1 MERLQKVI
9 ANSGF
14 CSRRK
19 AEEYITQGLVLVNGN
34 QVSQL
39 GTKVS
44 YDDEIVVN
52 GNVISAKEE
61 KEYYN

>member
-9 ANSGF
+9 ANAGI

-19 AEEYITQGLVLVNGN
+19 AEELILEGKVIVNGSV
-34 QVSQL
+34 VSEV

-44 YDDEIVVN
+44 
-52 GNVISAKEE
+52 
-61 KEYYN
+61 